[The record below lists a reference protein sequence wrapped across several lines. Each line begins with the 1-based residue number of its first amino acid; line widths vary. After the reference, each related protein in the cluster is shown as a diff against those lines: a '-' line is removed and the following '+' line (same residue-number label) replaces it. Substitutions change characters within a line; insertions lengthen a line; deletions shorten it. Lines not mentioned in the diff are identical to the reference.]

1 MKVGFWRSGR
11 RRKTVRPRG
20 GRGGRRG
27 RRMGCIK
34 NEGRRQRSV
43 IGRWGMAK
51 IKNKHFPK
59 KEIKEEMLS
68 KGL

>member
-1 MKVGFWRSGR
+1 MEGWEKKKDSKTQR
-11 RRKTVRPRG
+11 R
-20 GRGGRRG
+20 RRG

-34 NEGRRQRSV
+34 NEGRRQRRV

-59 KEIKEEMLS
+59 KEIKEEMLG
-68 KGL
+68 KGLRE